1 MFYRLKSNYILR
13 GWNGMPWVLV
23 KRPENAIKNL
33 SQEQFQVLLLC
44 DGETELPGG
53 LLNDSLN
60 ETLRECESEGWVGPC
75 EKSVPMDDD
84 QYYRYYS
91 NRYVKMVFWS
101 VTGRCNYRCR
111 HCYVDGPD
119 GKLGEMST
127 EQAMDL
133 IDQMAGCGVLRVD
146 LTGGELFV
154 RKDLWQLIDRI
165 LSYKM
170 TIGQIYTNGWLVNEE
185 LIEQFELRGIKPNVQ
200 ISFDG
205 VGWHDWMRG
214 VSGAEK
220 AALRAFRLLHEHGF
234 KTNAAM
240 CIHRGNLHTLPQT
253 VEALKAVGVDDLKVS
268 TVDMTDLWR
277 CNSQGN
283 EMTREEYTRAMLPY
297 IDWYYKAG
305 RPIKRLEFGGVV
317 ELRSD
322 GPAELKV
329 RHYDGTEKCLDCYL
343 CGITRWACYITP
355 EGRLLPCMPMASSPE
370 QNRFPLVQDIG
381 LKQGLSGGYYMR
393 FVNGRIRDLLAANPE
408 CSACAYRYKCG
419 GGCRATALLQGNH
432 DLMGC
437 DREMCAFWKNGYEE
451 RILQAIQEAEAKYG
465 VSTGA

>member
-1 MFYRLKSNYILR
+1 
-13 GWNGMPWVLV
+13 
-23 KRPENAIKNL
+23 
-33 SQEQFQVLLLC
+33 
-44 DGETELPGG
+44 
-53 LLNDSLN
+53 
-60 ETLRECESEGWVGPC
+60 
-75 EKSVPMDDD
+75 
-84 QYYRYYS
+84 
-91 NRYVKMVFWS
+91 
-101 VTGRCNYRCR
+101 
-111 HCYVDGPD
+111 
-119 GKLGEMST
+119 MS
-127 EQAMDL
+127 
-133 IDQMAGCGVLRVD
+133 
-146 LTGGELFV
+146 
-154 RKDLWQLIDRI
+154 
-165 LSYKM
+165 
-170 TIGQIYTNGWLVNEE
+170 IGQIYSNGWLVNEE

-253 VEALKAVGVDDLKVS
+253 VEALKVVGVDDLKVS